1 MADRGAAVRGASGR
15 SRNSLI
21 RDEDNMPRS
30 HRTDPLT
37 RRSLVVARSLA
48 LVALLGV
55 AAPTALG
62 QAASAAPAPA
72 TPARA
77 EYKIGFGDELSIF
90 VFGEEREHEVVVRP
104 DGRITLPLVGDIE
117 AEGMPPTLLAKSI
130 ASKLEP
136 FQKEP
141 VVTVAVRGIRSYRLF
156 MLGRVGTQSMIE
168 SPTPLRLL
176 QALAMAGGLNDFANK
191 KILVMRESSEG
202 PRRIPIDYD
211 DIIKG
216 KSPEQNI
223 MLMSGDV
230 VVAE

>member
-1 MADRGAAVRGASGR
+1 MFALAATAPGALAQGA
-15 SRNSLI
+15 
-21 RDEDNMPRS
+21 
-30 HRTDPLT
+30 
-37 RRSLVVARSLA
+37 
-48 LVALLGV
+48 
-55 AAPTALG
+55 AAPTPVG
-62 QAASAAPAPA
+62 S
-72 TPARA
+72 TRA
-77 EYKIGFGDELSIF
+77 EYRIGFGDELSVF

-104 DGRITLPLVGDIE
+104 DGRITLPLVGDID

-141 VVTVAVRGIRSYRLF
+141 VVTVAVRGIRSYRLY
-156 MLGRVGTQSMIE
+156 MLGRLGTQGMIE

-191 KILVMRESSEG
+191 KILVMRESSES
-202 PRRIPIDYD
+202 PKRIAIDYD

-216 KSPEQNI
+216 KAPEQNI
-223 MLMSGDV
+223 VLMSGDI

>member
-1 MADRGAAVRGASGR
+1 MAARKAAVRGASDR
-15 SRNSLI
+15 PWNSTT
-21 RDEDNMPRS
+21 RDEDIMSRS
-30 HRTDPLT
+30 HSTHAAPRRPSATPL
-37 RRSLVVARSLA
+37 LLA
-48 LVALLGV
+48 LVAL
-55 AAPTALG
+55 
-62 QAASAAPAPA
+62 AAPAAALAQSAAAPGGPA
-72 TPARA
+72 APARA

-130 ASKLEP
+130 AKKLEP

-141 VVTVAVRGIRSYRLF
+141 VVTVAVREIRSYRLF
-156 MLGRVGTQSMIE
+156 MLGRVGTQGMIE

-191 KILVMRESSEG
+191 KVLVMRDSLEG
-202 PRRIPIDYD
+202 PKRFQIDYD

-216 KSPEQNI
+216 KAPEQNI
-223 MLMSGDV
+223 MLMSGDI

>member
-1 MADRGAAVRGASGR
+1 LTAGSG
-15 SRNSLI
+15 
-21 RDEDNMPRS
+21 PFA
-30 HRTDPLT
+30 PA
-37 RRSLVVARSLA
+37 LVFALA
-48 LVALLGV
+48 LVAAPLAAL
-55 AAPTALG
+55 AQQPAASSAPTA
-62 QAASAAPAPA
+62 
-72 TPARA
+72 PARA

-130 ASKLEP
+130 AKKLEP

-156 MLGRVGTQSMIE
+156 LLGRVGTQGMIE

-191 KILVMRESSEG
+191 KILVMRETTEG
-202 PRRIPIDYD
+202 PKRFGIDYD

-216 KSPEQNI
+216 KAPEQNI
-223 MLMSGDV
+223 VLMSGDI

>member
-1 MADRGAAVRGASGR
+1 LTAG
-15 SRNSLI
+15 SR
-21 RDEDNMPRS
+21 PFA
-30 HRTDPLT
+30 PA
-37 RRSLVVARSLA
+37 LVLALA
-48 LVALLGV
+48 LVAAPLAAL
-55 AAPTALG
+55 AQQPAAASAPTA
-62 QAASAAPAPA
+62 
-72 TPARA
+72 PARA

-130 ASKLEP
+130 AKKLEP

-156 MLGRVGTQSMIE
+156 LLGRVGSQGMIE

-191 KILVMRESSEG
+191 KILVMRETTEG
-202 PRRIPIDYD
+202 PKRFGIDYD

-216 KSPEQNI
+216 KAPEQNI
-223 MLMSGDV
+223 VLMSGDI